1 MIHYLFTLSSA
12 FPEYIIGRSP
22 NPYSSAIN
30 TRWSPL
36 TPLQST
42 YYKHCVVNN
51 ALGGEVSR
59 HETPEESVE
68 KGTFQDT
75 QRKGNKQSGI
85 GVCGGGSSG
94 MVEGANITFVFRLHN
109 SGIQEEMPESRRSL
123 SDLVFSFHLR
133 LQKWRECFFFCLSQ
147 KGTFLIYGKEIL
159 CRPFKLDIKLS
170 LNVWKEERGG
180 VATLRAVCMEKLR
193 VKRDWQ
199 WIKTSKYVNYLVI
212 KMISI

>member
-1 MIHYLFTLSSA
+1 MIYYLFTLSSA

-109 SGIQEEMPESRRSL
+109 SGIREEMPESRRSL

-133 LQKWRECFFFCLSQ
+133 LQQWRECFFLSFT
-147 KGTFLIYGKEIL
+147 KRYIFNL
-159 CRPFKLDIKLS
+159 
-170 LNVWKEERGG
+170 W
-180 VATLRAVCMEKLR
+180 
-193 VKRDWQ
+193 KRDPLST
-199 WIKTSKYVNYLVI
+199 I
-212 KMISI
+212 